1 MGFCTCKTKRGDS
14 LFHWVFWEF
23 ATLKFLVLLSN
34 SNVLLVWPQKG
45 RLNGFILGLIVKLV
59 GILWFQFA
67 ETLQPQQQQVTTIHV
82 RLLRQPALPH

>member
-1 MGFCTCKTKRGDS
+1 M
-14 LFHWVFWEF
+14 
-23 ATLKFLVLLSN
+23 
-34 SNVLLVWPQKG
+34 LLVWPQKG
-45 RLNGFILGLIVKLV
+45 RLNGLILGVIVTVV